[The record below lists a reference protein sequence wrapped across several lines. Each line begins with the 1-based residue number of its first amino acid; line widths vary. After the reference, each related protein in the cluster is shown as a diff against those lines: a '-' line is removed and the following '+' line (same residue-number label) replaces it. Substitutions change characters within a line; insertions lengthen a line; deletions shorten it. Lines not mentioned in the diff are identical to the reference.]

1 MKCIIKQCKFLPQG
15 PLQDMVSQSDST
27 AGSIL
32 YFHILNK
39 VTIND
44 DLQYIVPGD
53 YWWLLGLWS
62 FGLVA
67 QLLNPSLVRYDS
79 RLWKQLITDQLSL
92 CIIKE

>member
-53 YWWLLGLWS
+53 Y
-62 FGLVA
+62 
-67 QLLNPSLVRYDS
+67 
-79 RLWKQLITDQLSL
+79 
-92 CIIKE
+92 